1 MVYRMIEVEMGDYIK
16 DNIRYEILEVI
27 NCISSEGENIGWTE
41 CRSIDEFAEQNGLIY
56 SPLPRQDK

>member
-1 MVYRMIEVEMGDYIK
+1 MVYRAIEVEMGDYVK

-41 CRSIDEFAEQNGLIY
+41 CESIDEFAEQNGLIY
-56 SPLPRQDK
+56 SPLLRQD